1 MAEPRIYYSR
11 WDKARRTILKSHPL
25 CVMCLRQSRA
35 ETATVVDHIKAHKL
49 KEALNGGKQDDIAK
63 AQKLFW
69 DKTNWQP
76 LCKQH
81 HDSTKQREEKRGH
94 ERHAAR
100 PKIALVQS
108 ESCKRNLITFY
119 LAGTLLYLQVPYRKI

>member
-1 MAEPRIYYSR
+1 MAV
-11 WDKARRTILKSHPL
+11 A
-25 CVMCLRQSRA
+25 A
-35 ETATVVDHIKAHKL
+35 AVVDHIKPHRL
-49 KEALNGGKQDDIAK
+49 KAAINGGKQDEIAK

-94 ERHAAR
+94 VIGCDENGL
-100 PKIALVQS
+100 PLDLQS
-108 ESCKRNLITFY
+108 HWYKSIKPCVRTKSLHTIINFQY
-119 LAGTLLYLQVPYRKI
+119 VMNSF